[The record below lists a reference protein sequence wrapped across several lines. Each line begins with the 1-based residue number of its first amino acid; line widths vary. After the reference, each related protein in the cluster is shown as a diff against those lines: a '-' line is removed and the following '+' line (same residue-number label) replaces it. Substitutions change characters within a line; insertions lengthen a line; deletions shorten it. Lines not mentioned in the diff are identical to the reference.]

1 MQNDLKDRQ
10 MKTINLNGHVYQY
23 YYDENSIKRYTLVTN
38 TASQAVADQNSMA
51 KPNLTPNTHLGT
63 KQENAN
69 SY

>member
-1 MQNDLKDRQ
+1 MKNDLKDLQKR
-10 MKTINLNGHVYQY
+10 TINYGGRDYQC
-23 YYDENSIKRYTLVTN
+23 YYDVNTKKYIYLPN
-38 TASQAVADQNSMA
+38 TASQAAADQKSMA